1 MDFGIVVLFLLIVTF
16 KPPNP
21 PSGPGTNYL
30 FFFSFFFF
38 HFCHF
43 DYSDA
48 RSFWRSNLEDTVGLF
63 TTMGKAFV
71 LGQPHKQS
79 RHEHSM
85 YTH

>member
-30 FFFSFFFF
+30 FFFLFFF

-48 RSFWRSNLEDTVGLF
+48 RSFWQSNLEDTVGLF
-63 TTMGKAFV
+63 TTVGKAFV